1 MMAIFNFNGDNTV
14 HGDQNIAQR
23 DMFVGAGPDR
33 ARMAEILTVL
43 LRDTDQAISS
53 GTIER
58 ATGDEASAEISA
70 AIATLRQPDVGAP
83 QRARVSLA
91 RARDILT
98 TAALVPGLAEGV
110 ARAIEAIRVL
120 C

>member
-23 DMFVGAGPDR
+23 DMFVGAGLDR
-33 ARMAEILTVL
+33 AGMAEILTVL
-43 LRDTDQAISS
+43 LRDTDRAISS
-53 GTIER
+53 GAIER
-58 ATGDEASAEISA
+58 APGDEASSEISA
-70 AIATLRQPDVGAP
+70 AIATLGQSDTDAP
-83 QRARVSLA
+83 RRARVSLT
-91 RARDILT
+91 RAREILT

-110 ARAIEAIRVL
+110 AKAIEAIRVL